1 MGAAN
6 LQWITGNV
14 FGPLLGGVLLDQ
26 LLGHM
31 LFTILGVGCIISG
44 FIYLLLDRLIEN
56 RSKEIPIKQTS

>member
-26 LLGHM
+26 LLGYN
-31 LFTILGVGCIISG
+31 LRCRLYYFW
-44 FIYLLLDRLIEN
+44 IYLLTFR
-56 RSKEIPIKQTS
+56 QTY